1 MKVRDVKPCIY
12 KYKHSAFIYWIVCT
26 VGQKKNVMCTHL
38 DLPEQIHTKNKE
50 RNICSIVN
58 GSSPVCR
65 HLMFFFLCFP
75 LFIAIS
81 LSPLIPLHYYIPF
94 DWSQKMPDKSIKLCE
109 VRELLI
115 YYYYYECCRFFLI
128 NYSSC
133 FVIILIIISLFS

>member
-1 MKVRDVKPCIY
+1 MLNLVYTNINIRHLFTELYVQLGKK
-12 KYKHSAFIYWIVCT
+12 K
-26 VGQKKNVMCTHL
+26 KKNVMCTHL

-50 RNICSIVN
+50 RDICSIVN

-115 YYYYYECCRFFLI
+115 YYYYYECCRCFF
-128 NYSSC
+128 N
-133 FVIILIIISLFS
+133 